1 MVFDPNQKKFTS
13 DYQRKVWQIGTHIIP
28 LDVSLLNITDSDTRE
43 GCMQFYNCIMEIV
56 TDMYNNW
63 EEYVEAFYKQFN
75 SDDLIKEKYNKL
87 MKSLKSG
94 KDFALICYEKDYI
107 HCHRYLLAQKFIEQG
122 IEWKEI

>member
-1 MVFDPNQKKFTS
+1 MLYTTYFNKINKLPEEVIKLIITRFPPKWFDINKYKNTYLCKELAPSKE
-13 DYQRKVWQIGTHIIP
+13 I
-28 LDVSLLNITDSDTRE
+28 LLKYKED
-43 GCMQFYNCIMEIV
+43 
-56 TDMYNNW
+56 NNW

-75 SDDLIKEKYNKL
+75 SDELIKEKYNKL